1 MPNDREILRRLE
13 EVLIK
18 DKPGLRAQLKMV
30 PHPRPGQAVYTDVEE
45 TSIKA
50 AVMILLYLRDDAWN
64 VVFIRRPSTVL
75 HHKDQISFP
84 GGGIE
89 PGEDFVQAALRET
102 REEIG
107 VPPEKVRVLGAL
119 TPLYIPPSNF
129 CVYPV
134 VAAVDGPLSFTP
146 QAEEVAE
153 VIEVPLDRLLEPETV
168 HEETRTIRGETVS
181 VPFYA
186 HGGHKIWGATAMV
199 LAEFLDVLIRARG

>member
-1 MPNDREILRRLE
+1 MHNDQALLRRLE

-18 DKPGLRAQLKMV
+18 DKPGFHAQLKMV
-30 PHPRPGQAVYTDVEE
+30 PLPRPGQAVYTDVEE
-45 TSIKA
+45 TSVKA
-50 AVMILLYLRDDAWN
+50 GVMILLYRRQTAWHL
-64 VVFIRRPSTVL
+64 VLIRRPSTVL

-84 GGGIE
+84 GGQIE
-89 PGEDFVQAALRET
+89 PGEDFIQAALRET

-107 VPPEKVRVLGAL
+107 VPSERLRILGEL

-129 CVYPV
+129 CIYPV
-134 VAAVDGPLSFTP
+134 VAAADGPLSFTP
-146 QAEEVAE
+146 QEEEVAE
-153 VIEVPLDRLLEPETV
+153 VIEVPLDHLLDPDTA

-199 LAEFLDVLIRARG
+199 LAEFLDVVRSI